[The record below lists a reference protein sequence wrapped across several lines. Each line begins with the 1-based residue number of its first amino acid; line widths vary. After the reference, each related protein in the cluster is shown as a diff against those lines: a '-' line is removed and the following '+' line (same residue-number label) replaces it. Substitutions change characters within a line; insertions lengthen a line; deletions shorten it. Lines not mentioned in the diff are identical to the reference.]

1 MLLQG
6 IYQSVKKPMCHFQM
20 FKNRHDLSLGHAGCN
35 FYQFQ
40 YLEQFRT
47 VFGNILLTFL
57 LGLLIAKICKVWLR
71 SPNSVKAIPK
81 WCVFSKNASMDWR
94 VKCMLD
100 NGHNHIR

>member
-1 MLLQG
+1 MHIFLKKKMQKLWVLLQG

-47 VFGNILLTFL
+47 VFGNILLTFFTWTPNCENL
-57 LGLLIAKICKVWLR
+57 QSLAKITKLG
-71 SPNSVKAIPK
+71 K
-81 WCVFSKNASMDWR
+81 
-94 VKCMLD
+94 
-100 NGHNHIR
+100 GHT